1 MYTCTL
7 ALYFYFRLCL
17 PFLSQF
23 RPVGLHFDFEAER
36 FVVYSLRQARP
47 SPSLGSYHSPT
58 DLSKK
63 GSMFLF

>member
-7 ALYFYFRLCL
+7 ALYYYFRLCL

-47 SPSLGSYHSPT
+47 SPSLGS
-58 DLSKK
+58 
-63 GSMFLF
+63 